1 MEWCP
6 VNAIGD
12 NGLEIRPAKFRE
24 TDRGLQP
31 RGEGT
36 MSSKKT
42 PWILVLAAG
51 EGKRVRTLTRDKWG
65 HRAPKQF
72 TSTDGQM
79 TLLGATLRRARRIA
93 PLEQIVPIVAAQH
106 EHWWRSE
113 LNELPS
119 DNIIVQ
125 PENRGTAAG
134 ILLPLVWIARH
145 DRNATVVILPSDH
158 FVESE
163 DTLNGALNQAVSTVS
178 RSEAPVVLL
187 GVKPEGP
194 EEEYGWIVPCPGPE
208 NCPHRVASF
217 REKPDACMAASLLNQ
232 GALLN
237 TFIIVADC
245 RCLLA
250 LFKERIPQLWRPFER
265 TMDGRTADAWQ
276 QTELADL
283 YHSIPSLDFSKDV
296 LEDAAEKLW
305 VYQVPSCGWTD
316 LGTPQRLGE
325 HIVRHGGH
333 HPSTG
338 TEVAAVATQ
347 E

>member
-1 MEWCP
+1 
-6 VNAIGD
+6 
-12 NGLEIRPAKFRE
+12 
-24 TDRGLQP
+24 
-31 RGEGT
+31 
-36 MSSKKT
+36 MSNKKT
-42 PWILVLAAG
+42 PWVLVLAAG
-51 EGKRVRTLTRDKWG
+51 EGKRVRALTHDKWG
-65 HRAPKQF
+65 HRAPKQL
-72 TSTDGQM
+72 TSTDGEA
-79 TLLGATLRRARRIA
+79 TLLGATLRRAGRIA
-93 PLEQIVPIVAAQH
+93 PPKQIVTIVAAQH
-106 EHWWRSE
+106 ERWWRSE
-113 LNELPS
+113 LTGIPS

-217 REKPDACMAASLLNQ
+217 REKPDASTAASLLNQ

-250 LFKERIPQLWRPFER
+250 LFKERIPQLWQPFER
-265 TMDGRTADAWQ
+265 TMDGRTVDSWQ
-276 QTELADL
+276 QTDLADL
-283 YHSIPSLDFSKDV
+283 WCWGGGDRRRHRGLAGRRRKPRFFHPG
-296 LEDAAEKLW
+296 LE
-305 VYQVPSCGWTD
+305 
-316 LGTPQRLGE
+316 RLQLHPGRSSDSAPGGRRGQPL
-325 HIVRHGGH
+325 HDRGKRARPVHRGSAVFNPRHGRRRSRG
-333 HPSTG
+333 G
-338 TEVAAVATQ
+338 GGRFGRQ
-347 E
+347 RW